1 MRHAV
6 PDQGQEHDQGQSQ
19 DQSRSQDQGH
29 DQSQEHGA
37 GAGRSPVT
45 AAARAVSALAH
56 GHRPGLA
63 REHRAARRPRRTGD
77 WAKRYKIQ
85 AMITLLPPQDGAA
98 EPALTGPTCRAVIR
112 ARHHVTHAGKF
123 FSALV
128 DIRDEYAVPDASHL
142 VVTAVVLGD
151 DAGDYLSVGDEFA
164 LWRGCDIGQGVV
176 TRRVFV

>member
-1 MRHAV
+1 VA
-6 PDQGQEHDQGQSQ
+6 
-19 DQSRSQDQGH
+19 
-29 DQSQEHGA
+29 
-37 GAGRSPVT
+37 

-56 GHRPGLA
+56 GHRPGPA